1 MNVNGNDNGVDDVG
15 LTVSQGCYLLDEAH
29 KCIMEALSLLSGP
42 DKDSEL
48 ALDRHTF
55 RLAVH
60 ALRRGVLAVRVI
72 ELFPSGLFEE
82 LAHAEHEK
90 AKRKVSAES
99 LRYGACE
106 CGHVCNDDGDL
117 SDSDSEGVKTSH
129 VKRRTVSVVDGL
141 RRHLVGITLM
151 CYSVLLLY
159 YIVHTRREESNF
171 ILALDYC
178 NHILSFV
185 PGTGTSLFDR
195 ELALLHARHLME
207 NCRYDESEI
216 DRTVSICLMLFEE
229 ERKRELRDVE
239 RMRYLQTVHAP
250 CKNKVAFGG

>member
-1 MNVNGNDNGVDDVG
+1 MNVNGNDNGADDD
-15 LTVSQGCYLLDEAH
+15 LTVSQGCYLLEEAH

-42 DKDSEL
+42 DEDSEL

-82 LAHAEHEK
+82 LAYAEHK
-90 AKRKVSAES
+90 KSKGKISIES
-99 LRYGACE
+99 LRYSAGD
-106 CGHVCNDDGDL
+106 CGHVCGSNGDL
-117 SDSDSEGVKTSH
+117 SDSDSDNVKTSH
-129 VKRRTVSVVDGL
+129 KTVNVVDGL
-141 RRHLVGITLM
+141 KRHLVGITLM

-178 NHILSFV
+178 NHVLSFV

-216 DRTVSICLMLFEE
+216 DQTVNICLMLFEE
-229 ERKRELRDVE
+229 ERKRELRDAG
-239 RMRYLQTVHAP
+239 RMRYLQAVHAS
-250 CKNKVAFGG
+250 CKDKVAFGG

>member
-1 MNVNGNDNGVDDVG
+1 MNVNGNDNGVDDD
-15 LTVSQGCYLLDEAH
+15 LTVSQGCYLLEEAH

-60 ALRRGVLAVRVI
+60 ALRRGVLAVHVI
-72 ELFPSGLFEE
+72 ELFPK
-82 LAHAEHEK
+82 LARAEHEK
-90 AKRKVSAES
+90 AKGKVSTEFM
-99 LRYGACE
+99 RCDACD
-106 CGHVCNDDGDL
+106 CGHVYVSDDD
-117 SDSDSEGVKTSH
+117 SDSDSDNMKTNH
-129 VKRRTVSVVDGL
+129 IKRQTVNVVDGL

-151 CYSVLLLY
+151 CYSILLLY
-159 YIVHTRREESNF
+159 YIVHTKREESNF

-178 NHILSFV
+178 NHVLSFV

-216 DRTVSICLMLFEE
+216 DRTVNICLMLFEE
-229 ERKRELRDVE
+229 ERKRELRDAG
-239 RMRYLQTVHAP
+239 RIHYLQIVHAP
-250 CKNKVAFGG
+250 CKDKVAFGG